1 MRLASNSND
10 LKDFLAAL
18 YGTEVQQLG
27 VLERMEQAKDHFY
40 RYLHARGIE
49 HCNFGSFGLNQEGG
63 VVDEFSGSL
72 LAPEFLQ
79 EYYDDAMER
88 DDYVLLRAGTL
99 DEERRFDL
107 FRIGLPLCDELP
119 EELEKSREVQVRCA
133 EAGIKDGI
141 AFIGQAPLS
150 PLNPEQRFF
159 GFVYAGEMGS
169 AAHARDQFNDL
180 QVASFALMG
189 QIKPEFEAHREGFA
203 YDVTEREREMLVYLA
218 RGLQRAQ
225 IAFEANLSL
234 PTVDMHLRNL
244 RAKLGAQTLAEA
256 VAKGY
261 RFGLLD

>member
-1 MRLASNSND
+1 MASNSND
-10 LKDFLAAL
+10 LKDYLTAL
-18 YGTEVQQLG
+18 FDPETQQLG
-27 VLERMEQAKDHFY
+27 VIDRMERAKGYFY
-40 RYLHARGIE
+40 RYLHACGIE
-49 HCNFGSFGLNQEGG
+49 HCNFGSFGLNAQGG

-79 EYYDDAMER
+79 EYYDDGMQE
-88 DDYVLLRAGTL
+88 DDYVLLRAETL
-99 DEERRFDL
+99 GPTRRFET
-107 FRIGLPLCDELP
+107 FRIGYSLCDELP
-119 EELEKSREVQVRCA
+119 DALDKSREVQLRCA
-133 EAGIKDGI
+133 EVGIKDGL

-159 GFVYAGEMGS
+159 GFVYAGEAGS
-169 AAHARDQFNDL
+169 ADHARDQFGEL

-189 QIKPEFEAHREGFA
+189 QIKPEFEARREGFR
-203 YDVTEREREMLVYLA
+203 YDITERERQMLVYLA

-261 RFGLLD
+261 RFGLID

>member
-1 MRLASNSND
+1 MVLASNSND
-10 LKDFLAAL
+10 LKDFLTAL
-18 YGTEVQQLG
+18 YGTEVQQFG

-49 HCNFGSFGLNQEGG
+49 HCNFGCFGLNEEGG

-72 LAPEFLQ
+72 LDPDFLQ
-79 EYYDDAMER
+79 EYYDDGMER
-88 DDYVLLRAGTL
+88 DDYVLLRAATL
-99 DEERRFDL
+99 DDERRYDL
-107 FRIGLPLCDELP
+107 FQVGLSLCDELP
-119 EELEKSREVQVRCA
+119 EELERSREVQERCA
-133 EAGIKDGI
+133 EAGIRDGI

-169 AAHARDQFNDL
+169 AAHARDQFDEL

-189 QIKPEFEAHREGFA
+189 QIKPEFEAQRDGFS
-203 YDVTEREREMLVYLA
+203 YDVTDRERQMLVFLA
-218 RGLQRAQ
+218 KGMQRAQ

-261 RFGLLD
+261 RFGLID